1 MRSIACIFSLL
12 AIFAI
17 GCGDDSGSSSSSSSS
32 GEVASN
38 SGSAGNTGGNSG
50 GASAGG
56 GMGDMSEMMGGMGD
70 PGEGGGGMMGGMGG
84 DMSEMMGGMGDG
96 MGEGGEGMMGGMGGD
111 MSEMMGGTEGMD
123 GMAGMGGDMSEMMGG
138 TEGMDGMAGMG
149 GDMSEM
155 MGGMDG
161 MAGMGGDMSE
171 MMGGMDGMAGMGGD
185 MSEMMGGM
193 GGGQGPAPK
202 TLAEMANASYSQGKD
217 KQAID
222 LIYAAAIA
230 DETPDNI
237 LARFQWIPGAKRPG
251 LAVRFGLAVNVKT
264 TPRDYN
270 GDAKPIGTEQ
280 NLTSSRSGGNG
291 NQGFGG
297 GPGGPPGMGGM
308 EGMGDMSGM
317 GGMGMMG
324 GQGGG
329 GIPEELK
336 KYTGDLGEEIA
347 KALKRRVT
355 QGYFGTILQVA
366 ASKSP
371 QSGSEGGMG
380 GGMGDM
386 AGMGGGMGM
395 GPGGMGDMSGM
406 GGMGPGMG
414 GGSAGIAPGIVM
426 LGEGTIDQIL
436 ETAIEEDLD
445 AIIFFD
451 VSVAVIPKNGLVRN
465 TTYMSLYDVS
475 SGRQLKK
482 TVPLVNIML
491 QTERKRAKDQK
502 KPDPLVE
509 KVSDFLKTVDMN
521 YKMAKMPQNLTP
533 AVVQQHRLIPL
544 VNSKTI
550 SPLKALAEVAF
561 YHKYGLCPEEHRKIA
576 YDTIIGPQMSSQL
589 IAGSFQQRLSTVD
602 VFLDIETSKVLGK
615 PAQSENAGAG
625 SPFGDGEGLPGAGA
639 GTGNPAGNGSNNGFP
654 GAGPGNS
661 PMGDPGNAGNAGFPG
676 ADPEGNGAFPD
687 ASPMGDPG
695 ANPGAFP
702 GIM

>member
-1 MRSIACIFSLL
+1 MRSIAGIFSLL

-50 GASAGG
+50 GTGGAPAG
-56 GMGDMSEMMGGMGD
+56 
-70 PGEGGGGMMGGMGG
+70 
-84 DMSEMMGGMGDG
+84 
-96 MGEGGEGMMGGMGGD
+96 GGMGGD
-111 MSEMMGGTEGMD
+111 MSEMMGGTMGEGMGEGGEGMGGYGD
-123 GMAGMGGDMSEMMGG
+123 MAGMS
-138 TEGMDGMAGMG
+138 GMEGMG
-149 GDMSEM
+149 G
-155 MGGMDG
+155 MGGM
-161 MAGMGGDMSE
+161 
-171 MMGGMDGMAGMGGD
+171 GGM
-185 MSEMMGGM
+185 SGM

-230 DETPDNI
+230 DEAPDNI
-237 LARFQWIPGAKRPG
+237 LARFRWIPGAKRPG

-280 NLTSSRSGGNG
+280 KLTSSRNGRNG
-291 NQGFGG
+291 NQGFGGEGFGG

-317 GGMGMMG
+317 SGMDGMGMMG

-329 GIPEELK
+329 GIPPELK

-347 KALKRRVT
+347 KAMKQRVT
-355 QGYFGTILQVA
+355 QGHFGTILQVA

-386 AGMGGGMGM
+386 AGMGGDM
-395 GPGGMGDMSGM
+395 GPGGMGGEGMM
-406 GGMGPGMG
+406 GGMGGG
-414 GGSAGIAPGIVM
+414 GGSGGIAPGVVM
-426 LGEGTIDQIL
+426 LGEGTIDQVL
-436 ETAIEEDLD
+436 ETAMEEDLD
-445 AIIFFD
+445 AVIFFD

-482 TVPLVNIML
+482 TVPLVNITL

-509 KVSDFLKTVDMN
+509 KVSDFLKTIDMN
-521 YKMAKMPQNLTP
+521 YKMAKMPQSLTP

-576 YDTIIGPQMSSQL
+576 YDTIIGPKMSSEL
-589 IAGSFQQRLSTVD
+589 IAGNFQQRLSTVD
-602 VFLDIETSKVLGK
+602 VFLDVETSKVLGK
-615 PAQSENAGAG
+615 PPQAENGGAG
-625 SPFGDGEGLPGAGA
+625 SPFGDGGGFPGTDAGAGA
-639 GTGNPAGNGSNNGFP
+639 
-654 GAGPGNS
+654 GNS
-661 PMGDPGNAGNAGFPG
+661 PMGDPGNTASGAFPG
-676 ADPEGNGAFPD
+676 AAPAGNGAFP
-687 ASPMGDPG
+687 
-695 ANPGAFP
+695 GAFTEP
-702 GIM
+702 M